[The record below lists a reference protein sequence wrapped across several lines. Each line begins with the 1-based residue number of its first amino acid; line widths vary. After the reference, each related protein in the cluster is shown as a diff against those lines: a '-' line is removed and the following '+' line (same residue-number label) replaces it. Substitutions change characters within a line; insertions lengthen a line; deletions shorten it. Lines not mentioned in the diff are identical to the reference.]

1 MDLLFEQ
8 SVTVAECDVDS
19 RNRLKLS
26 ALLHYA
32 QEAAGGHC
40 ALAGLDWNAMA
51 QKNLFWAVLRHKV
64 VISRLPAAGETI
76 TVQTWPMPATRAA
89 YPRAVRALNSNG
101 ETLFEVVSLWVL
113 MHTQTRAMVLPGKSG
128 VDVPGMIRGDEP
140 TPPASLMPGEHR
152 NTVLWAVTEQD
163 LDKNGHVNNAK
174 YLDRVVC
181 LTEVFSGTHIPRDV
195 TVCYLAEVRM
205 GEKITLGYTL
215 SDEGDFSVEGTRP
228 RAENP
233 GKPERVFAAKIT
245 F

>member
-8 SVTVAECDVDS
+8 SVTVAEEEVDS

-40 ALAGLDWNAMA
+40 ALAGLDWDTMA

-76 TVQTWPMPATRAA
+76 TVQTWPMPATRSA
-89 YPRAVRALNSNG
+89 YPRAVRALDING
-101 ETLFEVVSLWVL
+101 EILFEVVSLWVL

-128 VDVPGMIRGDEP
+128 VDVPGMVRGDEP
-140 TPPASLMPGEHR
+140 APPSSLMPDAHQ
-152 NTVLWAVTEQD
+152 NTTLWTVTELD

-174 YLDRVVC
+174 YLDWVVS
-181 LTEVFSGTHIPRDV
+181 LTEDCPEIHTPKEV
-195 TVCYLAEVRM
+195 TICYLAEVRM
-205 GEKITLGYTL
+205 GEEITLGYTL
-215 SDEGDFSVEGTRP
+215 SDEGFFTVDGKRP

-233 GKPERVFAAKIT
+233 EKPERVFAAKLT